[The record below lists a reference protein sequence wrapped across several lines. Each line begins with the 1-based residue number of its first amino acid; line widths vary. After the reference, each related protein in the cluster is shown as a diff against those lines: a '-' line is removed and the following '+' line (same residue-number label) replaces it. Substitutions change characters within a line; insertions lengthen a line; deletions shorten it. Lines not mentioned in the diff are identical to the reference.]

1 MTTIES
7 LDTLGEKLFN
17 ITENSIIFKETN
29 KYLTS
34 SGFYYEVSVTYCE
47 DEVETTF
54 SIDENNEVFDIYTCY
69 KGFSKVDYLAQVD
82 FEMYKKLNNKF
93 EQLVIGSRVTFEDIE
108 KLSYKYD
115 YAY

>member
-17 ITENSIIFKETN
+17 ITENSIVFKETN

-54 SIDENNEVFDIYTCY
+54 SIDENNDVFDVSTQYT
-69 KGFSKVDYLAQVD
+69 GSLKVTYLSDVD
-82 FEMYKKLNNKF
+82 FDMYKKLNTEF
-93 EQLVIGSRVTFEDIE
+93 ELLVVNSKVTFEDIE
-108 KLSYKYD
+108 KLSYRYD
-115 YAY
+115 YTY

>member
-17 ITENSIIFKETN
+17 ITENSIVFKETN

-34 SGFYYEVSVTYCE
+34 RGFYYEVSVTYCE

-54 SIDENNEVFDIYTCY
+54 SIDENNEVFDISTQYE
-69 KGFSKVDYLAQVD
+69 GSLNVDYLADVV
-82 FEMYKKLNNKF
+82 FNLYKKLNTEFKLLAVNSK
-93 EQLVIGSRVTFEDIE
+93 VTFEDIE
-108 KLSYKYD
+108 KLSYMYD
-115 YAY
+115 YTY

>member
-1 MTTIES
+1 MTTIKS
-7 LDTLGEKLFN
+7 LDTLGERLFN

-34 SGFYYEVSVTYCE
+34 DGFYYEVSATYCE

-54 SIDENNEVFDIYTCY
+54 SIDENNEVFDISTQYE
-69 KGFSKVDYLAQVD
+69 GSLNVNYLADVN
-82 FEMYKKLNNKF
+82 FSMYRKLNTKF
-93 EQLVIGSRVTFEDIE
+93 EQLVVDSKVTFEDIE

>member
-17 ITENSIIFKETN
+17 ITENSIVFKETN

-47 DEVETTF
+47 DEVETYA
-54 SIDENNEVFDIYTCY
+54 DNIYEKLIKSCSLG
-69 KGFSKVDYLAQVD
+69 KNDYLSIIRNYPLNLINGNTNSIVNRVLLD
-82 FEMYKKLNNKF
+82 FYGN
-93 EQLVIGSRVTFEDIE
+93 
-108 KLSYKYD
+108 
-115 YAY
+115 